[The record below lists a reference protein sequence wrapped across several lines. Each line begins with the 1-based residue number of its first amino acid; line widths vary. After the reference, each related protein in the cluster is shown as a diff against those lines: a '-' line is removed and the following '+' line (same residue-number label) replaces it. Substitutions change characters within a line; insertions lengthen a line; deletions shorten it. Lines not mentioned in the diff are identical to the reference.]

1 MEKIRIALLEDHKIV
16 RDGLRALLAANPYLD
31 VVLEEGDP
39 RVLLEILPNLQ
50 TDVLILDLSLPHVP
64 GMEVLKQVKALR
76 NDIHV
81 VILTMHDNPEYM
93 IRALKDGAGAF
104 LTKDTMTDI
113 LIEAIVNVKR
123 NGIYYPPKIN
133 LQKTNV
139 AVSSVEPAIQMGILS
154 AQEKKVLAFMT
165 QGMSSRKI
173 GEELGIGT
181 RTVETHR
188 LNIMKKLKASNSAE
202 TIAIALKLNLV

>member
-16 RDGLRALLAANPYLD
+16 REGLRSLLSTSPYLE

-39 RVLLEILPNLQ
+39 RVFLENLPNLKI
-50 TDVLILDLSLPHVP
+50 DLLVLDLSLPHIS
-64 GMEVLKQVKALR
+64 GMEVLRQVKALR

-104 LTKDTMTDI
+104 LTKDTLADT
-113 LIEAIVNVKR
+113 LIEAIINVKR
-123 NGIYYPPKIN
+123 NGIYYPPNIN

-139 AVSSVEPAIQMGILS
+139 AVSSLEPTVQLGILS
-154 AQEKKVLAFMT
+154 TQEKKVLAFMT

-173 GEELGIGT
+173 AGELGIGT